1 MTGAPAAALRLFTA
15 GANDDFDVMC
25 RTFRWCIP
33 ARFNIGTIC
42 DAHPPAL
49 PALICEGANGEAD
62 RCSFGDLATMVNRF
76 ANALAGIGIGAGDRV
91 AVVLPQRVETAVAHL
106 AVFRLGAITVPLSV
120 LFGPDALSWRLGDSG
135 ARVVVCDGAHREVLE
150 ELKEDLP
157 ALERVIDCDEA
168 GEGGFRSMLER
179 GARRHD
185 PVDTAADDP
194 ALVIYTSGT
203 TGPPKG
209 ALVAHRCLLG
219 NLTGFE
225 LSQNF
230 FPVDGDLFWT
240 PADWA
245 WTGGLVDALLPSLYY
260 GYPILGLGQGKFDPE
275 RAAAAIGRHGVRNAF
290 IPPTALKMMRQVPDL
305 RGRHGVRLRSV
316 MSAGESMGAEL
327 FEWGR
332 EALGIDINEMWGQS
346 EFNYI
351 VGNCSAIMQVRPGSM
366 GKSYPGHRVAPIDA
380 EGNEMPA
387 GEIGELAARRDDPVM
402 FLGYWNRPEA
412 TAEKL
417 VGPWWTTGDMGYRD
431 EDGYLWFVGRKDDVI
446 SSAGYR
452 IGPGEIEDCLIGH
465 PAVAQAAVIGSPDP
479 LRGEIVKA
487 FIVLA
492 EGREGTDELKR
503 DIQESVKRRLAAYEY
518 PREIEFLDALPLT
531 TTGKVRRVELRERE
545 RRLKAH

>member
-1 MTGAPAAALRLFTA
+1 MTGAPAAGLRLFTA
-15 GANDDFDVMC
+15 GADDDFDALC
-25 RTFRWCIP
+25 RTFRWRIP

-42 DAHPPAL
+42 DAHPPKR
-49 PALICEGANGEAD
+49 PALVCEGADGEAA
-62 RCSFGDLATMVNRF
+62 RYSFGDLATMVNRF

-150 ELKEDLP
+150 ELKKDLP
-157 ALERVIDCDEA
+157 ALERIIDCDEA
-168 GEGGFRSMLER
+168 GEAGFRSMLER
-179 GARRHD
+179 GGRHHD

-194 ALVIYTSGT
+194 ALIIYTSGT

-209 ALVAHRCLLG
+209 ALVAHRCFPG

-230 FPVDGDLFWT
+230 FPADGDLFWT

-260 GYPILGLGQGKFDPE
+260 GYPILGLRQGKFDPE

-305 RGRHGVRLRSV
+305 RDRHGVRLRSV

-327 FEWGR
+327 YEWGR
-332 EALGIDINEMWGQS
+332 EALGIEINEMWGQS

-366 GKSYPGHRVAPIDA
+366 GKAYPGHRVAPIDA
-380 EGNEMPA
+380 AGDEMAA
-387 GEIGELAARRDDPVM
+387 GEIGELAAHRDDPVM
-402 FLGYWNRPEA
+402 FLGYWNRSEA
-412 TAEKL
+412 TAEKF

-465 PAVAQAAVIGSPDP
+465 PAVVQAAVIGSPDP

-518 PREIEFLDALPLT
+518 PREIEFLDSLPLT
-531 TTGKVRRVELRERE
+531 TTGKVRRVDLRERE
-545 RRLKAH
+545 RRAKAP